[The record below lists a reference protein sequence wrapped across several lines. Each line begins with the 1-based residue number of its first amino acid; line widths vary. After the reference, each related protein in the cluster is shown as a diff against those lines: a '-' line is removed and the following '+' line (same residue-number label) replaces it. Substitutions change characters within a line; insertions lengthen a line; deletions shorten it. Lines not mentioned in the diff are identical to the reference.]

1 MSERTS
7 SRPRRWRS
15 GLWLRLGLFLL
26 LVAGSAFAL
35 RQYRHSR
42 SIIDLPTAPA
52 RQGDFLVMV
61 RCRGELIAGHSVQI
75 GAPRDVPDLQIVWL
89 APTGSAIKAGDP
101 VIRFDPSRSEQD
113 LKEKASALVQAQA
126 SLEQAQAKARIT
138 AEQDKLDL
146 AKARYEAERARLE
159 ASKQAIV
166 SVIQGQESTI
176 DLGMAEEK
184 VKVQLS
190 ATELHKKSDE
200 AKIASLS
207 RLRDQAQAEVD
218 LTKHRLSLLEVKSPL
233 NGVVTYMSNQSQGWM
248 NAQPFKVGDHVYP
261 GAVIAEIPDLA
272 TLQMESKVEETDRGR
287 IAPGKAVLVHVDALP
302 EKVFNA
308 KLVSIS
314 PLTEQSFNEWPPTR
328 SFRAYA
334 AIENPDPRLRP
345 DMNAGADIVETKL
358 PGAVSIPAKALF
370 TLNGQP
376 TVYVKRQESYVPTQ
390 VRVLARNPDEIAVSG
405 INGGTLVTLSEP
417 VMDKNTPQNGAGG
430 SKQ

>member
-1 MSERTS
+1 
-7 SRPRRWRS
+7 
-15 GLWLRLGLFLL
+15 
-26 LVAGSAFAL
+26 
-35 RQYRHSR
+35 
-42 SIIDLPTAPA
+42 
-52 RQGDFLVMV
+52 
-61 RCRGELIAGHSVQI
+61 
-75 GAPRDVPDLQIVWL
+75 
-89 APTGSAIKAGDP
+89 
-101 VIRFDPSRSEQD
+101 
-113 LKEKASALVQAQA
+113 LKEKASALIQAQA
-126 SLEQAQAKARIT
+126 SLEQAESKARIT

-200 AKIASLS
+200 AKIASLT

-261 GAVIAEIPDLA
+261 GAVIAEIPDLS

-287 IAPGKAVLVHVDALP
+287 IAPGNAVLVHVDALP

-328 SFRAYA
+328 SFRAFA

-358 PGAVSIPAKALF
+358 PSAVSIPAKALF

-376 TVYVKRQESYVPTQ
+376 TVYVKKQETYVPTQ

-405 INGGTLVTLSEP
+405 IKGGTLVTLSEP
-417 VMDKNTPQNGAGG
+417 ALDKSAEQRGAGAA
-430 SKQ
+430 KP